1 MKAKGATKSAPE
13 SDELISANKA
23 EKSRVR
29 RLAGLAR
36 RHEAL
41 FWWLHSGYA
50 LMLGVFVMWLGS
62 RDFAFLRIIVFH
74 IAFIWLSS
82 LFLPALAGA
91 SCLSP
96 LWRERLR
103 LAVNYFN
110 KNFYQQLLFF
120 LLPVY
125 YASSTLGS
133 WNMLFVL
140 LLAVSAVLS
149 TMDIFYDRFLSVR
162 WSLSALFFAFNLF
175 ACINVMLPVLW
186 SISNSRALWISAGLA
201 LFSFASLAWSM
212 SRLRLRDTLT
222 LLLAAA
228 IVLFGSVYF
237 LRPFIPPA
245 PLSLGVTE
253 FGNAVEDLRIVS
265 PLTAL
270 PATPGRIAALTHI
283 KAPLGLRENVRH
295 RWTLDGREI
304 STSRYHSVEGGRGLG
319 FRLWTQV
326 SWKANPAARALVV
339 GVETEGG
346 QLIGRARLTR

>member
-1 MKAKGATKSAPE
+1 
-13 SDELISANKA
+13 
-23 EKSRVR
+23 
-29 RLAGLAR
+29 
-36 RHEAL
+36 
-41 FWWLHSGYA
+41 
-50 LMLGVFVMWLGS
+50 MWLGS
-62 RDFAFLRIIVFH
+62 RDFAFLRIIIFH

-82 LFLPALAGA
+82 LFLPALARV
-91 SCLSP
+91 SSLSP

-125 YASSTLGS
+125 YASSTFGS
-133 WNMLFVL
+133 RNTLFVL

-186 SISNSRALWISAGLA
+186 SISNSRALWISAALA
-201 LFSFASLAWSM
+201 LSSFASLAWSM
-212 SRLRLRDTLT
+212 SRLRLRDTLM

-228 IVLFGSVYF
+228 VVQFGSVYI

-245 PLSLGVTE
+245 PLSLRATE
-253 FGNAVEDLRIVS
+253 FGTAVKDLHIVS
-265 PLTAL
+265 PLSVI
-270 PATPGRIAALTHI
+270 PASPGRIAALTHI
-283 KAPLGLRENVRH
+283 KAPLGLREHVRH
-295 RWTLDGREI
+295 RWYLDGREV
-304 STSRYHSVEGGRGLG
+304 SSSRYYSVEGGRGRG
-319 FRLWTQV
+319 FRLWTQIP
-326 SWKANPAARALVV
+326 WKVNPDAKRLVV
-339 GVETEGG
+339 DVETEGG